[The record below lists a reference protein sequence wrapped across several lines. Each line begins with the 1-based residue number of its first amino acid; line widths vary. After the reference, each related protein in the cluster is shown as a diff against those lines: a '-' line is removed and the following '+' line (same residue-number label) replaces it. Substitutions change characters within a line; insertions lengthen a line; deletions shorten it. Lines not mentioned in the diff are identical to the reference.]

1 MESRTDDINYIRHP
15 EFNGDDRPEDIVR
28 VPISE
33 DDLETLRE
41 RVIEGL
47 GNQSKEWSW
56 FLQSKLG
63 ADIEIV
69 FYSETEDG

>member
-1 MESRTDDINYIRHP
+1 MQSRTDDINYIRHP

-41 RVIEGL
+41 RVIEGH
-47 GNQSKEWSW
+47 GNQSREWSW
-56 FLQSKLG
+56 FIQSKLG
-63 ADIEIV
+63 ADIEVI
-69 FYSETEDG
+69 FYPESEDE

>member
-1 MESRTDDINYIRHP
+1 MMSNVKDERT
-15 EFNGDDRPEDIVR
+15 EDIVR

-41 RVIEGL
+41 RVIDGH

-63 ADIEIV
+63 ADIEII
-69 FYSETEDG
+69 FFKEEEEW

>member
-1 MESRTDDINYIRHP
+1 MQSRTDDINYIRHP
-15 EFNGDDRPEDIVR
+15 EFDADDRPEDIVR

-41 RVIEGL
+41 RVIDGH

-69 FYSETEDG
+69 FYSEAEDG

>member
-15 EFNGDDRPEDIVR
+15 EFNRDDRPEDIVR

-69 FYSETEDG
+69 FYSEAEDG

>member
-1 MESRTDDINYIRHP
+1 MSNVKDERT
-15 EFNGDDRPEDIVR
+15 EDIVR

-41 RVIEGL
+41 RVIDGH

-63 ADIEIV
+63 ADIEII
-69 FYSETEDG
+69 FFKEEEEW

>member
-1 MESRTDDINYIRHP
+1 MQSRTDDINYIRHP

-69 FYSETEDG
+69 FYSEAEDG

>member
-1 MESRTDDINYIRHP
+1 MQSRTDDINYIRHP

-69 FYSETEDG
+69 FYSEAEDE

>member
-15 EFNGDDRPEDIVR
+15 EFDADDRPEDIVR

-69 FYSETEDG
+69 FYSEAEDG